1 MYKDYW
7 MSCSKVLYNR
17 GDVTLML
24 YSYCVGQNSL
34 LKVCCIRWV
43 RPLGAVATTVTT
55 TFLPSNSVKLV
66 KLTVKLL
73 LKRVMAVLGIGVLLW
88 YTDNH
93 SDLAQSFSP
102 NAKSNW
108 QSLEL
113 AWRRSESNAETITTR
128 AVNHVATSS
137 HREHSQFWTAYCLL
151 FKLHTPQLLVFIQ
164 AASFPVT
171 SHLWTVSVIASAY
184 VTTECWDEQFVVCS
198 TQVWAELASVNTR
211 LVSTVSEWERE
222 REREKCQWNCT
233 YS

>member
-1 MYKDYW
+1 MW
-7 MSCSKVLYNR
+7 C
-17 GDVTLML
+17 VTSLGSRIAIAVSL
-24 YSYCVGQNSL
+24 PTRDGQNSL

-43 RPLGAVATTVTT
+43 RPMGAVATTVTT

-113 AWRRSESNAETITTR
+113 AWRRSESNAETITIR
-128 AVNHVATSS
+128 AVNHVATSF

-198 TQVWAELASVNTR
+198 AQVWVELASVNTR
-211 LVSTVSEWERE
+211 LASTVSEWERE

-233 YS
+233 NS